1 MAEIKDEEYSTILDE
16 EDYAEILENS
26 ADIPISDKKLPT
38 HNSDSFLKG
47 KKTVRMISV
56 IMIAVSCADLVLW
69 ILSHSLIFGIIS
81 AAGAAVTVFACIKMW
96 SGKSYARYTAVIT
109 AIIPIVLCVCRM
121 IALPGSG
128 RGTAAVLIICFIG
141 GAAELISMLILIS
154 DKNVNGFFN
163 FHNRMD
169 RLHAASEKRK
179 KLNSLG
185 KRFK

>member
-26 ADIPISDKKLPT
+26 ADIPISDKQLPT
-38 HNSDSFLKG
+38 HNSDSFHKG
-47 KKTVRMISV
+47 EKTVRIISV
-56 IMIAVSCADLVLW
+56 IMIAVASADMVLW
-69 ILSHSLIFGIIS
+69 ILSRSLIFGIIS

-96 SGKSYARYTAVIT
+96 SGKVYARYMAIIA

-121 IALPGSG
+121 IGLPGSG

-141 GAAELISMLILIS
+141 GAAELVSMLILIS

-179 KLNSLG
+179 RLDSLG